1 MSTVA
6 IRDRI
11 ERKRMIMGAKKVDQ
25 FSLSPHSCDLNSY
38 KHLKYSIYIHTY
50 HYKHSILV

>member
-1 MSTVA
+1 MSTAA

-11 ERKRMIMGAKKVDQ
+11 ERKRMIMGAKKEEQ
-25 FSLSPHSCDLNSY
+25 FCLSPHSCDLNSY

-50 HYKHSILV
+50 HYKQSFLV